1 MFDFFRRL
9 FFQSAEGAAPPVVG
23 KGKSDRE
30 TDDFARLNSE
40 VPLKSARE
48 AGHAF
53 VRREAVLNR
62 AEKIAGY
69 EFSLLTSLQ
78 ARTSLGGNAARRAY
92 DAALLARLSLHGVTS
107 LLGGRLAFLN
117 LSAGSLDSALIDRLA
132 PQNTV
137 LILDLAV
144 EATNRE
150 ALHARLAEL
159 RQKGFILGVNHAEAA
174 DGSSPLLAEAD
185 FIQIDVTA
193 FNGLDLRELSRNLK
207 KVHHAGR
214 PAPQLVARNV
224 LSHDDYQFCHK
235 SGFDLFQGAFISSRE
250 SLHPVGGGVN
260 HMAVLHIVDMLLREQ
275 SFSAI
280 AEQLKNEPTL
290 SYKLLRYINSAAMG
304 LQQPVNSLTEALV
317 LLGRLK
323 FARWTSLLLFDF
335 VNPTYREIS
344 LAERAL
350 TRGRTL
356 ELLAGKGSIPNDPA
370 HLFLIGLFSLLDKV
384 LGQPLPEL
392 LEKAALPDVV
402 RDALLGSAS
411 RYACALALVG
421 LGESDSGAE
430 PEQLAGA
437 LALCGID
444 DACYMQAAIAALV
457 WTEQT
462 LGGVA

>member
-9 FFQSAEGAAPPVVG
+9 FFRSAEGTAPLSVG
-23 KGKSDRE
+23 QGEVRRE

-40 VPLKSARE
+40 APLKSARE

-62 AEKIAGY
+62 AERIAGY
-69 EFSLLTSLQ
+69 EFSLSTSLQ
-78 ARTSLGGNAARRAY
+78 TRTSLGGEAAKRAY
-92 DAALLARLSLHGVTS
+92 DAALLAQLSLHGVTS
-107 LLGGRLAFLN
+107 LLGNRLAFIA
-117 LSAGSLDSALIDRLA
+117 LSAGSLDNALIDRL
-132 PQNTV
+132 PPRNTV
-137 LILDLAV
+137 LIVDLV
-144 EATNRE
+144 EEATNRE
-150 ALHARLAEL
+150 EVHARMAEL
-159 RQKGFILGVNHAEAA
+159 KRKGFILGLNHVQAA
-174 DGSSPLLAEAD
+174 DSASPLLAEAD

-193 FNGLDLRELSRNLK
+193 FNALDLRELSRNLK
-207 KVHHAGR
+207 KLRHAGS

-224 LSHDDYQFCHK
+224 QSHDDYLFCHK

-275 SFSAI
+275 SYAAI

-304 LQQPVNSLTEALV
+304 LQQPVDSLTEALV
-317 LLGRLK
+317 LLGRVK

-335 VNPTYREIS
+335 ANPTYREIS

-356 ELLAGKGSIPNDPA
+356 ELLAGKGSIPNDAA

-411 RYACALALVG
+411 PHANALALVIV
-421 LGESDSGAE
+421 GEADSGAQPDE
-430 PEQLAGA
+430 LERA
-437 LALCGID
+437 LVRCGID

-457 WTEQT
+457 WTDQT
-462 LGGVA
+462 LANTA

>member
-1 MFDFFRRL
+1 MLDFFRRL
-9 FFQSAEGAAPPVVG
+9 FFRSAEGTVPVAVG
-23 KGKSDRE
+23 QGESRRDK
-30 TDDFARLNSE
+30 DDFARLNSE
-40 VPLKSARE
+40 APLKSARQ

-62 AEKIAGY
+62 VERIAGY

-78 ARTSLGGNAARRAY
+78 TRTSLGGDAAKRAY
-92 DAALLARLSLHGVTS
+92 DTALLAQLALHGVTS
-107 LLGGRLAFLN
+107 LLGNRLAFIA
-117 LSAGSLDSALIDRLA
+117 LSGGSLDNTLIDRL
-132 PQNTV
+132 PPRNTV
-137 LILDLAV
+137 LILDLED

-150 ALHARLAEL
+150 GLHARLAEL
-159 RQKGFILGVNHAEAA
+159 KRKGFILGLNHAEAA
-174 DGSSPLLAEAD
+174 DGASPLLAEAD
-185 FIQIDVTA
+185 FIQVDVTA
-193 FNGLDLRELSRNLK
+193 FNALDLRELCRHLK
-207 KVHHAGR
+207 KLRLAGQS
-214 PAPQLVARNV
+214 APQLVARNV
-224 LSHDDYQFCHK
+224 QSHDDYQFCYK
-235 SGFDLFQGAFISSRE
+235 SGFDLFQGEFISSRE

-260 HMAVLHIVDMLLREQ
+260 HMAVLSIVDMLLREQ

-304 LQQPVNSLTEALV
+304 LQQPVDNLTEALV

-335 VNPTYREIS
+335 ANPTYQEIS

-356 ELLAGKGSIPNDPA
+356 ELLAGRGNVPNDPA
-370 HLFLIGLFSLLDKV
+370 RLFLVGLFSLLDKV

-402 RDALLGSAS
+402 REALRGSAGH
-411 RYACALALVG
+411 YANALALVR
-421 LGESDSGAE
+421 LGESDSGAS

-437 LALCGID
+437 LASCGIE

-457 WTEQT
+457 WTDQT
-462 LGGVA
+462 LAGVA

>member
-9 FFQSAEGAAPPVVG
+9 FFRSADGSVPPAVG
-23 KGKSDRE
+23 QGETHRD
-30 TDDFARLNSE
+30 TDDFTRLNTE

-62 AEKIAGY
+62 GEKVAGY

-78 ARTSLGGNAARRAY
+78 SRTSLGGDKAKRAY

-107 LLGGRLAFLN
+107 LLGNRLAFIT
-117 LSAGSLDSALIDRLA
+117 LSAGSLDNPLIDRL
-132 PQNTV
+132 PPRNTV
-137 LILDLAV
+137 LILDLA
-144 EATNRE
+144 EEETSRE
-150 ALHARLAEL
+150 VFHSRVADLKQR
-159 RQKGFILGVNHAEAA
+159 GFMLGLNHMEAA
-174 DGSSPLLAEAD
+174 DNSSPLLAEAD
-185 FIQIDVTA
+185 LVQIDVTA
-193 FNGLDLRELSRNLK
+193 FNGLDLRELSRHLK
-207 KVHHAGR
+207 RRHNGGR
-214 PAPQLVARNV
+214 PALQLVARNV
-224 LSHDDYQFCHK
+224 QSHDDYQFCHK

-260 HMAVLHIVDMLLREQ
+260 HMTVLRIVDMLLREH

-304 LQQPVNSLTEALV
+304 LQQPVNNLTEALV
-317 LLGRLK
+317 LIGRVK

-356 ELLAGKGSIPNDPA
+356 ELLAGQGDIPNDPA

-392 LEKAALPDVV
+392 LEKAAMPDVV
-402 RDALLGSAS
+402 RGALLGSAS
-411 RYACALALVG
+411 HYANALALVS
-421 LGESDSGAE
+421 LGETDSGAT
-430 PEQLAGA
+430 PEQLNSA
-437 LALCGID
+437 LTLCGID
-444 DACYMQAAIAALV
+444 DTCYMQMAIEALV
-457 WTEQT
+457 WADQ
-462 LGGVA
+462 LQAGVA